1 MPKMELIL
9 RAKLENVFKARDFV
23 NKNGE
28 LESKGKWQLQFM
40 EKVESVE
47 DGFQIV
53 VHKVSV
59 PEEKVSEYKNKIGNV
74 VTLPVKVACLK
85 GKVYFYGV

>member
-1 MPKMELIL
+1 MELVL
-9 RAKLENVFKARDFV
+9 KGRLENVFKAKDFI

-28 LESKGKWQLQFM
+28 IESKGKWQLQFM
-40 EKVESVE
+40 EKVDGD

-59 PEEKVSEYKNKIGNV
+59 PDDKIGLYKDSV
-74 VTLPVKVACLK
+74 GSYVEVPVKAFLSNN
-85 GKVYFYGV
+85 KVLYYGI

>member
-1 MPKMELIL
+1 MELVL
-9 RAKLENVFKARDFV
+9 KGQLENVFKAKDFI

-40 EKVESVE
+40 EKVEGD

-53 VHKVSV
+53 IHKVSV
-59 PEEKVSEYKNKIGNV
+59 PDDKVFLYRDSIGIDIEV
-74 VTLPVKVACLK
+74 PVKAFSSNN
-85 GKVYFYGV
+85 KVLSYGI

>member
-1 MPKMELIL
+1 MELVL
-9 RAKLENVFKARDFV
+9 KGKLENVFKAKDFI

-40 EKVESVE
+40 ERIEGD

-53 VHKVSV
+53 MHKVSV
-59 PEEKVSEYKNKIGNV
+59 PNDKAILYKDSIGDMIEV
-74 VTLPVKVACLK
+74 PVKAFSSNN
-85 GKVYFYGV
+85 KVLYYGI

>member
-1 MPKMELIL
+1 MELVL
-9 RAKLENVFKARDFV
+9 KGKLENVFKAKDFI

-28 LESKGKWQLQFM
+28 LESRGKWQLQFM
-40 EKVESVE
+40 EKVEGD

-59 PEEKVSEYKNKIGNV
+59 PDDRVSLYKDNV
-74 VTLPVKVACLK
+74 GSDIEVPVKAFSSNN
-85 GKVYFYGV
+85 KVLYYGI

>member
-1 MPKMELIL
+1 MELVL
-9 RAKLENVFKARDFV
+9 KGQLENVFKAKDFI

-40 EKVESVE
+40 EKVEGD

-53 VHKVSV
+53 IHKVSV
-59 PEEKVSEYKNKIGNV
+59 PDDKVVLYRDSIGDAIEV
-74 VTLPVKVACLK
+74 PVKAFSSNN
-85 GKVYFYGV
+85 KVLYYGI

>member
-1 MPKMELIL
+1 MELIL

-23 NKNGE
+23 NKNNGE
-28 LESKGKWQLQFM
+28 VESKGKWQLQFM

-59 PEEKVSEYKNKIGNV
+59 PEEKVSEYKNKIGSV
-74 VTLPVKVACLK
+74 ITLPVKVACLK